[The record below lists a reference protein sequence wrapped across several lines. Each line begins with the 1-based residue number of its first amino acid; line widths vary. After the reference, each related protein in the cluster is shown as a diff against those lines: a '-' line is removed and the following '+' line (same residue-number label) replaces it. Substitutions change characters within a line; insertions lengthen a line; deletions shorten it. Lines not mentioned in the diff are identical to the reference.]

1 VTDFLQLTVAGISIG
16 SIYAM
21 VAIGF
26 VLLWQTSNTINFAQG
41 EFVVVPAFTMVL
53 FLIVFQLPFAA
64 AMLATILVSTV
75 LLGVLVKEVL
85 VTRLL
90 KMGVL
95 PLVIATIGLS
105 LLIRYSLQQFWTPL
119 ALPFP
124 PLFSRDPIRLGTLV
138 LAWEE
143 LMNVLFA
150 AVVIGALQ
158 LFIKR
163 TKLGWAMQAVA
174 QNRTLAS
181 VLGINVSRLVTVT
194 FILNAALTA
203 VAAILI
209 APVYL
214 VKYDIGVGLGLK
226 AFYAAIIGGFN
237 QIRGALLGGLL
248 VGLVETYSAAYIS
261 SQFRDAFA
269 LVILIAVLMLKPE
282 GLWGVKEEWSS

>member
-1 VTDFLQLTVAGISIG
+1 MTDFVQLCVAGLSLG

-21 VAIGF
+21 AAIGF

-41 EFVVVPAFTMVL
+41 EFVVVPAFSMVL
-53 FLIVFQLPFAA
+53 FSVVLKLPFALA
-64 AMLATILVSTV
+64 LVATIVVSTG
-75 LLGVLVKEVL
+75 LLGYLVRKLL

-90 KMGVL
+90 QMGVL

-124 PLFSRDPIRLGTLV
+124 PLFSREPIRLGTIV
-138 LAWEE
+138 LSWEE
-143 LMNVLFA
+143 LMNVAFA
-150 AVVIGALQ
+150 AIVIGALH
-158 LFIKR
+158 LFITR

-181 VLGINVSRLVTVT
+181 VLGIDVSRLITIT
-194 FILNAALTA
+194 FMLNAALTA

-214 VKYDIGVGLGLK
+214 VKFDIGVGLGLK

-248 VGLVETYSAAYIS
+248 VGVVETLSAAYIS
-261 SQFRDAFA
+261 SHFRDAFA
-269 LVILIAVLMLKPE
+269 LVILIAVLLLKPE
-282 GLWGVKEEWSS
+282 GLWGVKEEWAA